1 MKTINENNYVNMAE
15 EAIKTLSSKK
25 DMRTGRP
32 EPMVTTSKI
41 RNLLAMTSN
50 IYNEV
55 ERTQGET
62 LSPEIL
68 SRIQYLR
75 LRFVYECGRE
85 QKVKDFVMQAK
96 LLDVLNEIGNSKK
109 NYVLFSHY
117 MEALIAYHKFYNGKD
132 Y

>member
-41 RNLLAMTSN
+41 RNLLAMTSD

-96 LLDVLNEIGNSKK
+96 LLDALNEIGNSKK

-117 MEALIAYHKFYNGKD
+117 MESLIAYHKFYNGKD

>member
-41 RNLLAMTSN
+41 RNLLAMTSD

-96 LLDVLNEIGNSKK
+96 LLDALNEIGNSKK